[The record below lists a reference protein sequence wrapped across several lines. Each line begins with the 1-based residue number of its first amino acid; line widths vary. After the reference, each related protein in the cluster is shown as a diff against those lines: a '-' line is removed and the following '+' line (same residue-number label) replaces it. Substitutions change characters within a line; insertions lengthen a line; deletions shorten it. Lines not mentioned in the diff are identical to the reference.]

1 MPLVR
6 EVTTEDQG
14 ADRDELT
21 GLDTVASA
29 KYLASEKLR
38 EKRKNKKPASTRTSK
53 EKVPKGGKKKAAKS
67 SSRKRN

>member
-6 EVTTEDQG
+6 EVTGDQEP
-14 ADRDELT
+14 DTDVVT

-38 EKRKNKKPASTRTSK
+38 EKRKATKKPSSNRTSRETK
-53 EKVPKGGKKKAAKS
+53 GKKKAAKS
-67 SSRKRN
+67 SSKKRN